1 MTKNFLGIFLSILG
15 ACALT
20 VIALHRDE
28 PVNALWILTA
38 AVCVYLLGYR
48 FYAAWIAAK
57 VLSVDASRATPAE
70 RHDNGRDFVPTHRWI
85 VFGHHFAAIAGP
97 GPLVGPTLAA
107 QFGYLPGT
115 LWIIVGAVLGGCV
128 QDMTI
133 LLLSTRRDGRSLGQM
148 ARDELGPLGGFAALI
163 GTLLIMIILIA
174 VLGLVVVN
182 AMKHSP
188 WATST
193 VFATIPIAVLVGFYL
208 RNVRPGRVLE
218 ASLIGVALLLLAV
231 IGGGMINGNEALR
244 PLFDFDGKPLAAF
257 VIGYGFI
264 AAV

>member
-1 MTKNFLGIFLSILG
+1 MELAKNILGIFLSILG

-28 PVNALWILTA
+28 PVNALWIVTA

-57 VLSVDASRATPAE
+57 VLAVDASRATPAE

-115 LWIIVGAVLGGCV
+115 LWIMVGAVLGGCV

-133 LLLSTRRDGRSLGQM
+133 LFLSTRRDGRSLGQM
-148 ARDELGPLGGFAALI
+148 ARDELGPFGGFAALI
-163 GTLLIMIILIA
+163 GTLMIMIILIA

-188 WATST
+188 WATLDCVRDHSHCHSRR
-193 VFATIPIAVLVGFYL
+193 VVPAQVAPGQGARGL
-208 RNVRPGRVLE
+208 RYRRRARSVCRDRWRVDRQQSCTPRFL
-218 ASLIGVALLLLAV
+218 
-231 IGGGMINGNEALR
+231 
-244 PLFDFDGKPLAAF
+244 
-257 VIGYGFI
+257 
-264 AAV
+264 